1 MCLNL
6 NTCVLKETAV
16 DIDGYMVTKNKR
28 EKHKSL
34 IKENWHTK
42 RNQQKQEKKIK
53 NNGQIGNKHITLNN
67 YFKCKWTKMLPSKD
81 IAWQK

>member
-1 MCLNL
+1 MTLISVCVGGRAEKCSTFRMCLNL

-42 RNQQKQEKKIK
+42 RNQQK
-53 NNGQIGNKHITLNN
+53 
-67 YFKCKWTKMLPSKD
+67 
-81 IAWQK
+81 